1 LLEAILAGHP
11 IPVHED
17 SPSEYQPIHHDDMVA
32 MIPALLD
39 AARTPATIVNWA
51 GDEVASIE
59 DWCAYLGKLTGLEPT
74 LVSTAHTLS
83 SVTRD
88 LTRMHELVGHAQT
101 KWQDEHWTVWPPT
114 AMIRLTRSYSGG
126 VPMPIDEPN

>member
-1 LLEAILAGHP
+1 MLAGHP

-51 GDEVASIE
+51 GDEVSSIE
-59 DWCAYLGKLTGLEPT
+59 EWCAYLAELTGLDLTFAP
-74 LVSTAHTLS
+74 TAHTLG
-83 SVTRD
+83 SVTCD
-88 LTRMHELVGHAQT
+88 LTRMHELAGHTQT
-101 KWQDEHWTVWPPT
+101 KWQDGLARMVRACHPE
-114 AMIRLTRSYSGG
+114 LLDG
-126 VPMPIDEPN
+126 